1 MNALHEE
8 GYHWASGDSLKDE
21 FFGDTSHCLDHL
33 PVLLAFDAKYK
44 DVYYTTYID
53 CEVEVDPNYH

>member
-8 GYHWASGDSLKDE
+8 GY
-21 FFGDTSHCLDHL
+21 TSHCLDHL
-33 PVLLAFDAKYK
+33 PVLLAFDAKHK

-53 CEVEVDPNYH
+53 YEVEVDPNYH